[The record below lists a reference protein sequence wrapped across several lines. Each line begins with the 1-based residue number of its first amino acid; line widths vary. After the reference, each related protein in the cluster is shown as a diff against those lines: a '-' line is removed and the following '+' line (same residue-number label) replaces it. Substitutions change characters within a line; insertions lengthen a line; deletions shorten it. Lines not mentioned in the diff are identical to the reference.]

1 MPRLKSVE
9 FGSRHKAHLVAVR
22 HLRHGNDPS
31 SSELSVDSGVPRTRR
46 VSSIRNPRRQA
57 RAKPGAFSIPVHE
70 FPEMSNILRF
80 QASMSARRQYR
91 RRAIRI
97 GCGKFRSGRCSH
109 RHRGISLM
117 SPSSARTIRAGISAV
132 WDADDRAWGL
142 PGGRSLP
149 FSRRMRSDRP
159 GPPWFWYFRSTGYRG
174 PHNNP
179 PAATAAS
186 VRPGSSGGRTGSA
199 RAPGHR

>member
-46 VSSIRNPRRQA
+46 ISSIRNPRRQA

-109 RHRGISLM
+109 RHRGISLDVAQFR
-117 SPSSARTIRAGISAV
+117 P
-132 WDADDRAWGL
+132 DN
-142 PGGRSLP
+142 PGGNQRGLGRGRSGIVHGV
-149 FSRRMRSDRP
+149 FP
-159 GPPWFWYFRSTGYRG
+159 GDGRCPS
-174 PHNNP
+174 
-179 PAATAAS
+179 A
-186 VRPGSSGGRTGSA
+186 GG
-199 RAPGHR
+199 